1 MDKHE
6 DTGMPGWAAS
16 LFVQTTEEVA
26 KAVAAA
32 TSAPTVR
39 SPRPSV
45 VFSSRDDDVSS
56 PLKRLQYQV
65 ARMLKGLSPSPE
77 VKRSAYN
84 PEILTSQKRQ
94 WARFQMES
102 LVLTFSRLFR

>member
-1 MDKHE
+1 MDRNE
-6 DTGMPGWAAS
+6 DIGSPGLGAS

-26 KAVAAA
+26 RAVAAA
-32 TSAPTVR
+32 TSATNIR

-45 VFSSRDDDVSS
+45 VFSSRDDDTSS
-56 PLKRLQYQV
+56 PLKRLQFQV
-65 ARMLKGLSPSPE
+65 GRMLRGLSPSPE
-77 VKRSAYN
+77 VKRTAYN

-102 LVLTFSRLFR
+102 LVLTCSYVFK